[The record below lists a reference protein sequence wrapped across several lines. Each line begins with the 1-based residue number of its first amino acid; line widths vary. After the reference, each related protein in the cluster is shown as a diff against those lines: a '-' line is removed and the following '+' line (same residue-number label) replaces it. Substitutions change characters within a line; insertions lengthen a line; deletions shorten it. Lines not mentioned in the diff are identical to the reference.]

1 MERIKKVKEGINQ
14 VVPVVVENTTENVD
28 NTPEL
33 RKRWKNEGGTFQ
45 LGNRYIKPNQ
55 IFLAREDEIS
65 QAFRDTI
72 RLYDNVGETPEYVKP
87 LQISFTKKQRDDGN
101 FDILSTDGKVL
112 NEKPL
117 DEDTANQ
124 FLEDL
129 SS

>member
-1 MERIKKVKEGINQ
+1 MERVKKVKEGINQ
-14 VVPVVVENTTENVD
+14 VVSIDAENTNDTVD
-28 NTPEL
+28 VSIET

-65 QAFRDTI
+65 NAFRDTI

-87 LQISFTKKQRDDGN
+87 LQISFTKKQREDGD

-117 DEDTANQ
+117 DEATANQ

>member
-1 MERIKKVKEGINQ
+1 MERVKKVKEGLSQ
-14 VVPVVVENTTENVD
+14 VVPVVTENTTDVVD
-28 NTPEL
+28 NSTEL

-72 RLYDNVGETPEYVKP
+72 RVYDNTGETPEYIKP
-87 LQISFTKKQRDDGN
+87 VQINFTKQLREDGN
-101 FDILSTDGKVL
+101 FDILSSDGKVL
-112 NEKPL
+112 NENPL
-117 DEDTANQ
+117 DEATALQ